1 MHSNANANVNNAPS
15 VALHRAST
23 HASTTTISSRLAPSI
38 QTRRSTDSRMLEQVL
53 HSGDEIGPGLSILGQ
68 PITVVNARSENV
80 PVLRVIRK
88 LGTGSYAV
96 VYLVQEIVSY
106 AGNFLDID
114 EDSPPG
120 TPGPEG
126 RLFALKCLAKN
137 AQDQQAQL
145 LEATIHQS
153 LPVHENI
160 VTLWT
165 TLETDSYLLFVLD
178 YVPGEDLFYFLEQ
191 NRDHEEAPT
200 AHADGSAAPPVVALE
215 PTVLLSYRRLLLI
228 GSMFSQMC
236 DAVAHCHK
244 NGVFHRDIKPENFM
258 VTDTRVFN
266 PATGQHERNV
276 SVKLTDFGLAT
287 RDVESGD
294 MDCGS
299 APYMSFECHN
309 NLMPTYATGP
319 ADVWSLGM
327 VLINMIYHANPWM
340 TTALGQCP
348 SFDYFLREP
357 IAFFMDRFPGMTPAV
372 AEFFARR
379 VFCLLNNPSDPVGSN
394 AFTSNYGR
402 RINAEDFGLWS
413 RDLHLHLGP
422 SARRTASVAFQQFSN
437 GNRPPSPPVVNRLM
451 TPSISQPGTR
461 TPSPSYRT
469 HPPVPVHA
477 SAIADNVDSDS
488 EEEDGYRSRTSSSKR
503 RKRAPRGNKSQP
515 ASATPQGPP
524 AAAAA
529 LNGKPG
535 EISSAAQYAAI
546 VVNEL
551 RLKDLAEKSQMV
563 ARQASQIVS
572 QKTPP
577 ATSASLEPSALT
589 TSDVTVNIIPATPAM
604 NSLRSTPE
612 LRKKKSNKWTDI
624 FKRDSASDQEIPTA
638 AEISA
643 MEGDKEELLRT
654 SSPPPLSTSPVP
666 SGRQTSTARNVTNL
680 IMGLNSKSS
689 SAHLNNQ
696 LEGSIDL
703 SEDVNW
709 SGNGSGHARSSSVS
723 SRGRRKDRK
732 GLDRESLASVSTS
745 STSNSWARG
754 QSAPS
759 NDRRARSRSPTA
771 DAALAHFNML

>member
-309 NLMPTYATGP
+309 NLMPTYATAP

-422 SARRTASVAFQQFSN
+422 SARRTAAVAFQQFSN

-515 ASATPQGPP
+515 ASAAPQGPP
-524 AAAAA
+524 AAATA

-546 VVNEL
+546 VV
-551 RLKDLAEKSQMV
+551 
-563 ARQASQIVS
+563 
-572 QKTPP
+572 
-577 ATSASLEPSALT
+577 
-589 TSDVTVNIIPATPAM
+589 
-604 NSLRSTPE
+604 
-612 LRKKKSNKWTDI
+612 
-624 FKRDSASDQEIPTA
+624 
-638 AEISA
+638 
-643 MEGDKEELLRT
+643 
-654 SSPPPLSTSPVP
+654 
-666 SGRQTSTARNVTNL
+666 
-680 IMGLNSKSS
+680 
-689 SAHLNNQ
+689 
-696 LEGSIDL
+696 
-703 SEDVNW
+703 
-709 SGNGSGHARSSSVS
+709 
-723 SRGRRKDRK
+723 
-732 GLDRESLASVSTS
+732 
-745 STSNSWARG
+745 
-754 QSAPS
+754 
-759 NDRRARSRSPTA
+759 
-771 DAALAHFNML
+771 

>member
-1 MHSNANANVNNAPS
+1 
-15 VALHRAST
+15 
-23 HASTTTISSRLAPSI
+23 
-38 QTRRSTDSRMLEQVL
+38 
-53 HSGDEIGPGLSILGQ
+53 
-68 PITVVNARSENV
+68 
-80 PVLRVIRK
+80 
-88 LGTGSYAV
+88 
-96 VYLVQEIVSY
+96 
-106 AGNFLDID
+106 
-114 EDSPPG
+114 
-120 TPGPEG
+120 
-126 RLFALKCLAKN
+126 
-137 AQDQQAQL
+137 
-145 LEATIHQS
+145 
-153 LPVHENI
+153 
-160 VTLWT
+160 
-165 TLETDSYLLFVLD
+165 
-178 YVPGEDLFYFLEQ
+178 
-191 NRDHEEAPT
+191 
-200 AHADGSAAPPVVALE
+200 
-215 PTVLLSYRRLLLI
+215 
-228 GSMFSQMC
+228 
-236 DAVAHCHK
+236 
-244 NGVFHRDIKPENFM
+244 
-258 VTDTRVFN
+258 
-266 PATGQHERNV
+266 
-276 SVKLTDFGLAT
+276 
-287 RDVESGD
+287 
-294 MDCGS
+294 
-299 APYMSFECHN
+299 
-309 NLMPTYATGP
+309 
-319 ADVWSLGM
+319 
-327 VLINMIYHANPWM
+327 
-340 TTALGQCP
+340 
-348 SFDYFLREP
+348 
-357 IAFFMDRFPGMTPAV
+357 
-372 AEFFARR
+372 
-379 VFCLLNNPSDPVGSN
+379 
-394 AFTSNYGR
+394 
-402 RINAEDFGLWS
+402 
-413 RDLHLHLGP
+413 
-422 SARRTASVAFQQFSN
+422 
-437 GNRPPSPPVVNRLM
+437 M

-515 ASATPQGPP
+515 ASAAPQGPP

-529 LNGKPG
+529 LNGKSG

-771 DAALAHFNML
+771 DAALAHFNMLVPSAPSTPHRPPVPPVPETYRSSVPVPVTITQQQQQDTEAHLVSTTPPSNRRSYAPSIASVSTSTTSSSAFTAFSGKKGWRNSGSSRYSHSSASVRSVSTAATSVSSGSMSWRRAGQPPLPATNIKVMDGVPWELNEMPRQMSHRPKEHTFAPVPTKKNRRPPSAPTSPTPGSSF